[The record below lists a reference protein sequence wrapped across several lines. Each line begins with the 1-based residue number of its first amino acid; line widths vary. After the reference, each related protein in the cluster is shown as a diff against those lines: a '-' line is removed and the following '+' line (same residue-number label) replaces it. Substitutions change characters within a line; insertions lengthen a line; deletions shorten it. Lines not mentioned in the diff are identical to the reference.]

1 MKSQKGITL
10 LSLIIYVIVL
20 LIIAGVVG
28 VITTSV
34 YTGVVDMDR
43 IFAKRIRI

>member
-1 MKSQKGITL
+1 MKNQRGITL
-10 LSLIIYVIVL
+10 LSLIIYIIVL
-20 LIIAGVVG
+20 LIVVGVVG

-43 IFAKRIRI
+43 IFAKCSRI